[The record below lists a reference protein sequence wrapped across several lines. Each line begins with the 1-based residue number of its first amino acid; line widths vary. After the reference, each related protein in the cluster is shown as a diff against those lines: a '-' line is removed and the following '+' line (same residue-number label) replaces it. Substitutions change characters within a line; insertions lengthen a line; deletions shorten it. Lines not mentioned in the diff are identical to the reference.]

1 MEPREALARI
11 RSLVEG
17 GGGPAAPGDARGLIE
32 GGLAESVLRL
42 VREGLGE
49 APPRCTRGLPV
60 AQLHQVL
67 REAGYPHPEALTDI
81 QLEKLLAGT
90 QPSIL
95 DDA

>member
-1 MEPREALARI
+1 MDPREALTRI
-11 RSLVEG
+11 RTLVEG
-17 GGGPAAPGDARGLIE
+17 MGGPTAPDDLRDLVE
-32 GGLAESVLRL
+32 GVLRL

-49 APPRCTRGLPV
+49 APPRCTRGLPA

-67 REAGYPHPEALTDI
+67 REAGYTHPETLTDI